1 MNSQADTTQFRRGRI
16 GRVLARRRQAA
27 TQAHLVQTVSKL
39 AAEVETLQQRLTEI
53 ERSENGKYH
62 VPQSLAELAPLR
74 LPPSGQTAMQA
85 IRGRLKVDESLEDL
99 LAQLKALQ

>member
-1 MNSQADTTQFRRGRI
+1 MNSQADTTQFRRGRT

-27 TQAHLVQTVSKL
+27 TQAHLVQTVSEL

-53 ERSENGKYH
+53 EHGANGKYY

-74 LPPSGQTAMQA
+74 FPPPGQTAMQA
-85 IRGRLKVDESLEDL
+85 ILGKLEVDESLEDL
-99 LAQLKALQ
+99 FSQLKALE